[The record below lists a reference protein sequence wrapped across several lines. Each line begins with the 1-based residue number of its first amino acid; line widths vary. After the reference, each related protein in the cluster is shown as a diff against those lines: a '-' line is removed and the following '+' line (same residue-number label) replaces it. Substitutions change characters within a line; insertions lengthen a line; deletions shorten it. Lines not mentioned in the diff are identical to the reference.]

1 MLCKSKNKDE
11 ADSRCT
17 TKARTTTSCAFAG
30 TRFTQ
35 IPACD
40 SGPDGTHILGNVYEY
55 AAADYVGI
63 YPPQNNS
70 LWFLRTLMAMALLTP
85 VLWCAIKRVG
95 IALTCAAYALW
106 AWAYLYGT
114 GYVLEFATALFP
126 FSFGAY
132 MSILGRNMIN
142 VFGRY

>member
-1 MLCKSKNKDE
+1 MS
-11 ADSRCT
+11 AAGS
-17 TKARTTTSCAFAG
+17 AFAG

-55 AAADYVGI
+55 AAAAK
-63 YPPQNNS
+63 Q
-70 LWFLRTLMAMALLTP
+70 F
-85 VLWCAIKRVG
+85 
-95 IALTCAAYALW
+95 LTCAAYALW